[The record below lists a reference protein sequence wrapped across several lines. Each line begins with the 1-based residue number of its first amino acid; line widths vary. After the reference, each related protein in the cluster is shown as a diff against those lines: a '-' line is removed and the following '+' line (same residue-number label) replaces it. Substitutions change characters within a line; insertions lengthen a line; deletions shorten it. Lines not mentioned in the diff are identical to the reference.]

1 MPLDVLDH
9 EDRGVL
15 ELGAEIRTPP
25 EHGRVRGVLSFGHRF
40 LTGVH
45 PAKKRKGRKIQCEE
59 YNGNFVQIEPI
70 TKRNFV
76 AIINVIRRLRRDNGD
91 VIDNSGGGG
100 VSSSKYNN
108 RYYVITLRFVS
119 RRRDSLLPR
128 ERNFQFNPLPLVDG
142 ERREEFSFNRTRKL
156 AIEI

>member
-1 MPLDVLDH
+1 M
-9 EDRGVL
+9 
-15 ELGAEIRTPP
+15 
-25 EHGRVRGVLSFGHRF
+25 
-40 LTGVH
+40 
-45 PAKKRKGRKIQCEE
+45 
-59 YNGNFVQIEPI
+59 
-70 TKRNFV
+70 
-76 AIINVIRRLRRDNGD
+76 
-91 VIDNSGGGG
+91 IDNSGGGG